1 VKLDHLGVAVA
12 DLEQAVAAWNR
23 LGLEPAHIEEV
34 PRDQVR
40 VAFVPFG
47 GGRLELLEPTAATSP
62 VARFLARRG
71 AGLHHVAFAVTGLAE
86 WLVRLKAAGVRLIDE
101 APRPG
106 AEGTAVAFLHPAA
119 TGGVLVELVE
129 RPTSA

>member
-1 VKLDHLGVAVA
+1 VKLDHLGVAVT
-12 DLEQAVAAWNR
+12 DLERAAAAWNV
-23 LGLEPAHIEEV
+23 LGLETAHVEEV

-40 VAFVPFG
+40 VAFVPFA
-47 GGRLELLEPTAATSP
+47 GGRLELLEPTAETSP

-71 AGLHHVAFAVTGLAE
+71 EGIHHVAFAVTGLAD
-86 WLVRLKAAGVRLIDE
+86 LLARLKAAGVRLIDE

-106 AEGTAVAFLHPAA
+106 AEGTAVAFLHPSA
-119 TGGVLVELVE
+119 TGGVLVELGE

>member
-1 VKLDHLGVAVA
+1 MKLDHLGVAVT
-12 DLEQAVAAWNR
+12 DLERAAAAWST
-23 LGLEPAHIEEV
+23 LGLATAHVEEV

-47 GGRLELLEPTAATSP
+47 GGRLELLEPTAETSP

-71 AGLHHVAFAVTGLAE
+71 EGIHHIAFAVTDLAA
-86 WLVRLKAAGVRLIDE
+86 LLARLKAAGVRLIDE

-106 AEGTAVAFLHPAA
+106 AEGTQVAFVHPAA